1 MTDPFD
7 LFDVEPAYDLD
18 LGELERR
25 HRNLSR
31 ALHPDRYAGRPAAER
46 RQALGRSI
54 EVNDAWRVL
63 RDPVRRAEALLARLG
78 APASENQSP
87 PTDEELLMEMLELRE
102 ELSTARQKH
111 DPEAVIRVSG
121 KVRQRQ
127 ARLSDRMAADFRAA
141 LDQKAESVEG
151 RDRFDT
157 LLQQLAELR
166 YYRKFLEDA
175 AVVEDE
181 LY

>member
-7 LFDVEPAYDLD
+7 LFGVDPAYDLD
-18 LGELERR
+18 LGTLERR
-25 HRNLSR
+25 HRDLSR

-46 RQALGRSI
+46 RQALSRSI
-54 EVNDAWRVL
+54 EVNDAWRAL

-78 APASENQSP
+78 APFQENQSP
-87 PTDEELLMEMLELRE
+87 PTDQDLLMEMLELRE
-102 ELSTARQKH
+102 ELSTARQKR

-127 ARLSDRMAADFRAA
+127 ARLTECMAAGFRAA
-141 LDQKAESVEG
+141 LERQSARVEVRVDVDALHG
-151 RDRFDT
+151 
-157 LLQQLAELR
+157 QLAELR

>member
-7 LFDVEPAYDLD
+7 LFDVEPAYDVD
-18 LGELERR
+18 LGALERR
-25 HRNLSR
+25 HRDLSR
-31 ALHPDRYAGRPAAER
+31 ALHPDRYAGRPPAER

-78 APASENQSP
+78 VSAQENQSP
-87 PTDEELLMEMLELRE
+87 PTDQALLMEMMDLRE
-102 ELSTARQKH
+102 ELSDARQKR

-121 KVRQRQ
+121 RVRQRQ
-127 ARLSDRMAADFRAA
+127 AKLTERMAADFRQA
-141 LDQKAESVEG
+141 LDRQSTSPAE
-151 RDRFDT
+151 RAAPDD
-157 LLQQLAELR
+157 LLRQLAELR

>member
-7 LFDVEPAYDLD
+7 LFDVDPAYDLD

-25 HRNLSR
+25 HRDLSR

-46 RQALGRSI
+46 RQALGKSI

-63 RDPVRRAEALLARLG
+63 RDPVRRAEALMARLG
-78 APASENQSP
+78 APVQETGAP

-102 ELSTARQKH
+102 ELSNARQQR

-127 ARLSDRMAADFRAA
+127 ARLTDSMAADFRAA
-141 LDQKAESVEG
+141 LDKEVGSAE
-151 RDRFDT
+151 DRGT
-157 LLQQLAELR
+157 LDALLRKLAELR

>member
-1 MTDPFD
+1 
-7 LFDVEPAYDLD
+7 
-18 LGELERR
+18 
-25 HRNLSR
+25 
-31 ALHPDRYAGRPAAER
+31 
-46 RQALGRSI
+46 
-54 EVNDAWRVL
+54 
-63 RDPVRRAEALLARLG
+63 
-78 APASENQSP
+78 
-87 PTDEELLMEMLELRE
+87 MLELRE

>member
-7 LFDVEPAYDLD
+7 LFDVDPAYDLD
-18 LGELERR
+18 LGVLERR
-25 HRNLSR
+25 HRDLSR
-31 ALHPDRYAGRPAAER
+31 ALHPDRYAGRPADER
-46 RQALGRSI
+46 RQALGKSI

-63 RDPVRRAEALLARLG
+63 RDPVRRAEALLTRLG
-78 APASENQSP
+78 ALVQESQSP
-87 PTDEELLMEMLELRE
+87 PTDQELLMEIMDLRE
-102 ELSTARQKH
+102 ELSAARQKH

-127 ARLSDRMAADFRAA
+127 AQLTDRMAADFRVA
-141 LDQKAESVEG
+141 LDRQAVAARG
-151 RDRFDT
+151 RDVLDA
-157 LLQQLAELR
+157 LLRQLAELR